1 MPHGQPTR
9 KGNWGK
15 SLTAVKE
22 LIKEHLEESLRE
34 KPTTDKIQIKIN
46 GDRAHMTWNSSFIL
60 LSFSIL

>member
-34 KPTTDKIQIKIN
+34 KPTTDKIQIKKN
-46 GDRAHMTWNSSFIL
+46 GNRSHMTYKGH
-60 LSFSIL
+60 

>member
-1 MPHGQPTR
+1 MPQRQPTG

-46 GDRAHMTWNSSFIL
+46 GDRSHMTWNSSFVL